1 VINVYYDEVIR
12 AVVAGLKEAFSNSRN
27 IPKMGKPIPMVLSGG
42 TAMPKGFRDR
52 FEKLLKE
59 SEFPLPLS
67 EIRMAESP
75 LNSTAK
81 GSLVAAL
88 AEL

>member
-1 VINVYYDEVIR
+1 MIPD
-12 AVVAGLKEAFSNSRN
+12 GL
-27 IPKMGKPIPMVLSGG
+27 II
-42 TAMPKGFRDR
+42 RDR

-67 EIRMAESP
+67 EIRMAQAP

-81 GSLVAAL
+81 GALVAAL
-88 AEL
+88 AEI

>member
-1 VINVYYDEVIR
+1 
-12 AVVAGLKEAFSNSRN
+12 
-27 IPKMGKPIPMVLSGG
+27 MGKPIPMVLSGG

-81 GSLVAAL
+81 GALVAAL